1 MAQQKT
7 IADVTNSAL
16 LIDIFASKHLI
27 PMRTIKRMSPYQR
40 KRVRQIASGEIPGMG
55 QGERIKAMRLL
66 SFLGSHHDC
75 GRLGKIV
82 KSKKED
88 SVIRAAA
95 ATYLGNFAPQTA
107 EPELINQLKAGDDL
121 IISKVAKS
129 LGNIGGPTAYS
140 ALARIKAK
148 PGSYLEK
155 QVTFAKALI
164 AYRLDLDDDPMPFVK
179 GISRRPDT
187 KDKAHTLAIKRAQAR
202 SIQTA
207 LKKLEGGLYGMAP
220 ATRVGFAVNAGKALW
235 MMFVNRHSEIQ
246 GISQSMHN
254 RKLILGVMARWIEE
268 TKTYDAQYA
277 ILTKPLGSKG
287 AQIMVIR
294 SDGTVMYSGKATAKG
309 ESLSF
314 AVTDTKRPGTSKT
327 KVSGEFTQKGI
338 DIQTGI
344 TLYRREGK
352 RNPTPLNMKDLE
364 ARFERMK
371 KVGRQGSS

>member
-16 LIDIFASKHLI
+16 LIDIFASKHQI
-27 PMRTIKRMSPYQR
+27 PMRTIKGLSPYQR
-40 KRVRQIASGEIPGMG
+40 KRVRQIASGEVPGMG
-55 QGERIKAMRLL
+55 RGERIKAMRLL
-66 SFLGSHHDC
+66 ASIGSHHDC

-88 SVIRAAA
+88 SDIRAAA
-95 ATYLGNFAPQTA
+95 AIYLGNFAPKTA
-107 EPELINQLKAGDDL
+107 EPELITQLKAGDEL
-121 IISKVAKS
+121 IIAKVAKS
-129 LGNIGGPTAYS
+129 LGNIGGPTAYR
-140 ALARIKAK
+140 ALSRIKTK
-148 PGSYLEK
+148 PGSYLER

-164 AYRLDLDDDPMPFVK
+164 AYRLDMDDDPMPFVK
-179 GISRRPDT
+179 GIGRRPNA
-187 KDKAHTLAIKRAQAR
+187 KDKAHPLTIKRAQAR

-220 ATRVGFAVNAGKALW
+220 ASRVGFAVNAGKAKW
-235 MMFVNRHSEIQ
+235 MMFVNQHSERS
-246 GISQSMHN
+246 GISQSMRK

-277 ILTKPLGSKG
+277 VLTKPLGSKG

-352 RNPTPLNMKDLE
+352 RTSATLNMKDLQ
-364 ARFERMK
+364 ARLDGMK
-371 KVGRQGSS
+371 KV